1 MTVSTTHTK
10 VIYQGDGTNRQWAYT
25 FPIMQED
32 HIAVFI
38 TTKDGQT
45 QRVQSN
51 YQVKPLQKQV
61 IYPVTGKSLEVDCK
75 IALLR
80 KTPLTQELDLVN
92 NGGFFPENIEQTFDR
107 SVLVEQELLE
117 QLERAVKMLETSND
131 NRDFAYEITESRNR
145 AELAAQKSETAQQG
159 SEEHSTKAEHQGIRA
174 EQEAD
179 RAKGEADRARQA
191 AADAVT
197 GGIRSV
203 NRKQGNDIV
212 LTPEDIQASPEGHSH
227 DLLDQI
233 PKIETENA
241 GKSLLINSDGSKAEW
256 KMLSGVPV
264 GTIIAWGGLT
274 PPAGYLECAGQSLNR
289 LIYKGLFSAL
299 GTTWGSDSAET
310 FRLPDFK
317 SAARFLRSRG
327 AGLDVG
333 EVQGDA
339 IRNIRGII
347 GKTIATT
354 PEDTPS
360 GPFSRV
366 SPTGDGLAH
375 GAPWFGHYNVE
386 MDVSK
391 TAPTAEENRPK
402 SAVVMYCVKVVD
414 EYKNPEQVD
423 MANIVR
429 EIEER
434 VRREEVQKLAG
445 TRLWISGEYQ
455 PVLNTPT
462 IVEHGLDID
471 PLKCKWEALL
481 VCKNS
486 EHGYNEEEYAIGVT
500 SLTLDS
506 GIYVSC
512 SLVPSLQKQT
522 IQINAGNHN
531 PSFYAHHKNH
541 GGRVGLTSSN
551 WRLIFRIWY

>member
-32 HIAVFI
+32 HIAIFI
-38 TTKDGQT
+38 TTKNGPT

-61 IYPVTGKSLEVDCK
+61 IYPVTGKPLEVGCK

-117 QLERAVKMLETSND
+117 QLERAVKMPETSND
-131 NRDFAYEITESRNR
+131 NRDFAYEIIESRNR

-159 SEEHSTKAEHQGIRA
+159 SEEHSTKAEQQGIRA
-174 EQEAD
+174 KQ
-179 RAKGEADRARQA
+179 EADRARQA
-191 AADAVT
+191 ADEAVT

-241 GKSLLINSDGSKAEW
+241 GKSLLINSDGTKAEW
-256 KMLSGVPV
+256 QMLSGVPV

-274 PPAGYLECAGQSLNR
+274 PPAGYLECAGQSLSR
-289 LIYKGLFSAL
+289 TIYKGLFLAI
-299 GTTWGSDSAET
+299 GTAWGSDSAET

-327 AGLDVG
+327 DGLDVG

-339 IRNIRGII
+339 IRNIAGSFNSLA
-347 GKTIATT
+347 GSVTGACSLKTTWLAVN
-354 PEDTPS
+354 
-360 GPFSRV
+360 G
-366 SPTGDGLAH
+366 TGVNLRAADVEFKAS
-375 GAPWFGHYNVE
+375 NV
-386 MDVSK
+386 V
-391 TAPTAEENRPK
+391 PTADENRPK
-402 SAVVMYCVKVVD
+402 SAVVMYCIKAVD
-414 EYKNPEQVD
+414 EYINPEQVN
-423 MANIVR
+423 MADVVR

-445 TRLWISGEYQ
+445 TRLWVSEEYQ

-471 PLKCKWEALL
+471 PLRCRCEVLL
-481 VCKNS
+481 RCAIES
-486 EHGYNEEEYAIGVT
+486 QGYKVGDTAIGWFGISFNGAGYFCHPPT
-500 SLTLDS
+500 PILKDKTIQFNTGSTGN
-506 GIYVSC
+506 GIYGFPNSNGAPGD
-512 SLVPSLQKQT
+512 LPL
-522 IQINAGNHN
+522 A
-531 PSFYAHHKNH
+531 
-541 GGRVGLTSSN
+541 N
-551 WRLIFRIWY
+551 WRYIFRIWY

>member
-1 MTVSTTHTK
+1 MEP
-10 VIYQGDGTNRQWAYT
+10 IANGPIL
-25 FPIMQED
+25 FPLCKKI
-32 HIAVFI
+32 ISLFFI
-38 TTKDGQT
+38 TTKDGPT

-61 IYPVTGKSLEVDCK
+61 IYPVTGKPLEVGCK

-117 QLERAVKMLETSND
+117 QLERAVKMPETSND
-131 NRDFAYEITESRNR
+131 NRDFAYEIIESRNR

-159 SEEHSTKAEHQGIRA
+159 SEEHSTKAEQQGIRA
-174 EQEAD
+174 KQ
-179 RAKGEADRARQA
+179 EADRARQA
-191 AADAVT
+191 ADEAVT

-241 GKSLLINSDGSKAEW
+241 GKSLLINSDGTKAEW
-256 KMLSGVPV
+256 QMLSGVPV

-274 PPAGYLECAGQSLNR
+274 PPAGYLECAGQSLSR
-289 LIYKGLFSAL
+289 TIYKGLFLAI
-299 GTTWGSDSAET
+299 GTAWGSDSAET

-327 AGLDVG
+327 DGLEVG
-333 EVQGDA
+333 ELQGDA
-339 IRNIRGII
+339 IRNIKGTFVSHFMHDQNGHITDFSTGAI
-347 GKTIATT
+347 QMQSMQYLNNVPIAA
-354 PEDTPS
+354 
-360 GPFSRV
+360 G
-366 SPTGDGLAH
+366 H
-375 GAPWFGHYNVE
+375 GNSKMKMILDISKAP
-386 MDVSK
+386 DVK
-391 TAPTAEENRPK
+391 VDNENRPK
-402 SAVVMYCVKVVD
+402 SAVVMYCIKAVD
-414 EYKNPEQVD
+414 EYINPEQVN
-423 MANIVR
+423 MADVVR

-445 TRLWISGEYQ
+445 TRLWVSEEYQ

-481 VCKNS
+481 VCKDS

>member
-1 MTVSTTHTK
+1 MTVSTTRTK

-45 QRVQSN
+45 RRVQSN

-61 IYPVTGKSLEVDCK
+61 IYPITGKPLEVGCK

-117 QLERAVKMLETSND
+117 QLERAVKMPETSND
-131 NRDFAYEITESRNR
+131 NRDFAYEIIESRNR

-159 SEEHSTKAEHQGIRA
+159 SEEHSTKAEQQGIRA
-174 EQEAD
+174 KQEAD

-191 AADAVT
+191 AADAVN

-274 PPAGYLECAGQSLNR
+274 PPTGYLECAGQSLNR
-289 LIYKGLFSAL
+289 LIYQGLFSVL

-327 AGLDVG
+327 DGLDVG

-339 IRNIRGII
+339 IRNIAGSFNSLA
-347 GKTIATT
+347 GSVTGACSLKTTWLAVN
-354 PEDTPS
+354 
-360 GPFSRV
+360 G
-366 SPTGDGLAH
+366 TGVNLRAADVEFKAS
-375 GAPWFGHYNVE
+375 NV
-386 MDVSK
+386 V
-391 TAPTAEENRPK
+391 PTADENRPK
-402 SAVVMYCVKVVD
+402 SAVVMYCIKVVD

-423 MANIVR
+423 MANVVR

-445 TRLWISGEYQ
+445 TRLWISEEYQ

-471 PLKCKWEALL
+471 PLRCKYDVLL
-481 VCKNS
+481 VCV
-486 EHGYNEEEYAIGVT
+486 EDDQGYLKGEAAI
-500 SLTLDS
+500 SPLTRSHSSHCHPLH
-506 GIYVSC
+506 
-512 SLVPSLQKQT
+512 PSLFKKK
-522 IQINAGNHN
+522 IQCNMGAIDVLMMHKTTGGWIGINTN
-531 PSFYAHHKNH
+531 
-541 GGRVGLTSSN
+541 TSK
-551 WRLIFRIWY
+551 WRFVFRIWY

>member
-32 HIAVFI
+32 HIAIFI
-38 TTKDGQT
+38 TTKNGPT

-61 IYPVTGKSLEVDCK
+61 IYPVTGKPLEVGCK

-117 QLERAVKMLETSND
+117 QLERAVKMPETSND
-131 NRDFAYEITESRNR
+131 NRDFAYEIIESRNR

-159 SEEHSTKAEHQGIRA
+159 SEEHSTKAEQQGIRA
-174 EQEAD
+174 
-179 RAKGEADRARQA
+179 KKEADRARQA
-191 AADAVT
+191 ADEAVT

-241 GKSLLINSDGSKAEW
+241 GKSLLINSDGTKAEW
-256 KMLSGVPV
+256 QMLSGVPV

-274 PPAGYLECAGQSLNR
+274 PPAGYLECAGQSLSR
-289 LIYKGLFSAL
+289 TIYKGLFLAI
-299 GTTWGSDSAET
+299 GTAWGSDSAET

-327 AGLDVG
+327 DGLDVG

-339 IRNIRGII
+339 IRNIAGSFNSLA
-347 GKTIATT
+347 GSVTGACSLKTTWLAVN
-354 PEDTPS
+354 
-360 GPFSRV
+360 G
-366 SPTGDGLAH
+366 TGVNLRAADVEFKAS
-375 GAPWFGHYNVE
+375 NV
-386 MDVSK
+386 V
-391 TAPTAEENRPK
+391 PTADENRPK
-402 SAVVMYCVKVVD
+402 SAVVMYCIKAVD
-414 EYKNPEQVD
+414 EYINPEQVN
-423 MANIVR
+423 MADVVR

-445 TRLWISGEYQ
+445 TRLWVSEEYQ

-471 PLKCKWEALL
+471 PLRCRCEVLL
-481 VCKNS
+481 RCAIES
-486 EHGYNEEEYAIGVT
+486 QGYKVGDTAIGWFGISFNGAGYFCHPPT
-500 SLTLDS
+500 PILKDKTIQFNTGSTGN
-506 GIYVSC
+506 GIYGFPNSNGAPGD
-512 SLVPSLQKQT
+512 LPL
-522 IQINAGNHN
+522 A
-531 PSFYAHHKNH
+531 
-541 GGRVGLTSSN
+541 N
-551 WRLIFRIWY
+551 WRYIFRIWY

>member
-32 HIAVFI
+32 HIAIFI
-38 TTKDGQT
+38 TTKNGPT

-61 IYPVTGKSLEVDCK
+61 IYPVTGKPLEVGCK

-117 QLERAVKMLETSND
+117 QLERAVKMPETSND
-131 NRDFAYEITESRNR
+131 NRDFAYEIIESRNR

-159 SEEHSTKAEHQGIRA
+159 SEEHSTKAEQQGIRA
-174 EQEAD
+174 
-179 RAKGEADRARQA
+179 KKEADRARQA
-191 AADAVT
+191 ADEAVT

-241 GKSLLINSDGSKAEW
+241 GKSLLINSDGTKAEW
-256 KMLSGVPV
+256 QMLSGVPV

-274 PPAGYLECAGQSLNR
+274 PPAGYLECAGQSLSR
-289 LIYKGLFSAL
+289 TIYKGLFLAI
-299 GTTWGSDSAET
+299 GTAWGSDSAET

-327 AGLDVG
+327 DGLDVG

-339 IRNIRGII
+339 IRNIEGSFNSLA
-347 GKTIATT
+347 GNAGSVTGACSLKTTWLAVNGT
-354 PEDTPS
+354 
-360 GPFSRV
+360 GPNLRAADVEFKAS
-366 SPTGDGLAH
+366 
-375 GAPWFGHYNVE
+375 NV
-386 MDVSK
+386 V
-391 TAPTAEENRPK
+391 PTADENRPK
-402 SAVVMYCVKVVD
+402 SAVVMYCIKAVD
-414 EYKNPEQVD
+414 EYINPEQVN
-423 MANIVR
+423 MADVVR

-445 TRLWISGEYQ
+445 TRLWVSEEYQ

-471 PLKCKWEALL
+471 PLRCRCEVLL
-481 VCKNS
+481 RCAIES
-486 EHGYNEEEYAIGVT
+486 QGYKVGDTAIGWFGISFNGAGYFCHPPT
-500 SLTLDS
+500 PILKDKTIQFNTGSTGN
-506 GIYVSC
+506 GIYGFPNSNGAPGD
-512 SLVPSLQKQT
+512 LPL
-522 IQINAGNHN
+522 A
-531 PSFYAHHKNH
+531 
-541 GGRVGLTSSN
+541 N
-551 WRLIFRIWY
+551 WRYIFRIWY

>member
-61 IYPVTGKSLEVDCK
+61 IYPVTGKPLEVGCK

-117 QLERAVKMLETSND
+117 QLERAVKMPETSND
-131 NRDFAYEITESRNR
+131 NRDFAYEIIESRNR

-159 SEEHSTKAEHQGIRA
+159 SEEHSTKAEQQGIRA
-174 EQEAD
+174 
-179 RAKGEADRARQA
+179 KKEADRARQA
-191 AADAVT
+191 ADEAVT

-241 GKSLLINSDGSKAEW
+241 GKSLLINSDGTKAEW
-256 KMLSGVPV
+256 QMLSGVPV

-274 PPAGYLECAGQSLNR
+274 PPAGYLECAGQSLSR
-289 LIYKGLFSAL
+289 TIYKGLFLAI
-299 GTTWGSDSAET
+299 GTAWGSDSAET

-327 AGLDVG
+327 DGLEVG

-339 IRNIRGII
+339 IRNITGTLTMAGTQNSGEYFNGTESFRALPYASRALPVASGYGSI
-347 GKTIATT
+347 GNGF
-354 PEDTPS
+354 D
-360 GPFSRV
+360 F
-366 SPTGDGLAH
+366 
-375 GAPWFGHYNVE
+375 
-386 MDVSK
+386 DVSRIV
-391 TAPTAEENRPK
+391 PTADENRPK
-402 SAVVMYCVKVVD
+402 SAVVMYCIKAVD
-414 EYKNPEQVD
+414 EYINPEQVN
-423 MANIVR
+423 MADVVR

-445 TRLWISGEYQ
+445 TRLWVSEEYQ

-471 PLKCKWEALL
+471 PLRCRCEVLL
-481 VCKNS
+481 RCAIES
-486 EHGYNEEEYAIGVT
+486 QGYKVGDTAIGWFGISFNGAGYFCHPPT
-500 SLTLDS
+500 PILKDKTIQFNTGSTGN
-506 GIYVSC
+506 GIYGFPNSNGAPGD
-512 SLVPSLQKQT
+512 LPL
-522 IQINAGNHN
+522 A
-531 PSFYAHHKNH
+531 
-541 GGRVGLTSSN
+541 N
-551 WRLIFRIWY
+551 WRYIFRIWY